1 MTTFLISGA
10 SVAGPALAYWLQ
22 RFSHTATVIEKA
34 PAPRP
39 GGYAVDFRGASLDVL
54 DRMGLRAAVEARATR
69 MGGMDY
75 VNESGKVVARTSE
88 TAFSGELEVL
98 RGDLVEILYDA
109 TRDGVEYVFSDSIT
123 RLSED
128 ADGVLV
134 EFERGAP
141 RRFDLVIGA
150 DGLHS
155 TVRRLAFGPEQDFR
169 HDLGYAVSVATVP
182 NHLDLDHTGRL
193 LSLPGKTVGA
203 YSARGNTEA
212 KALFYFATDTSKA
225 SKSPAVDRRDTAA
238 QRQLVEDTFTG
249 IGWEV
254 PRLLSE
260 LRVAD
265 DFYFDSISQI
275 KLDSYSRGRIAL
287 VGDAGYC
294 ASPLSGMGTS
304 LGIVGAYVLAGELQ
318 AALTDAKDRRADDV
332 AHRPGST
339 PAAAHLRAFA
349 AYDAVMRPFVAAC
362 QKQAVD
368 GARWFI
374 PGSRAFLALRNLTF
388 RLMPYLPWRKL
399 IDELPLKV
407 GNAVELK
414 QYEARR
420 PLPAVPPR

>member
-1 MTTFLISGA
+1 MTTILISGA

-22 RFSHTATVIEKA
+22 RFGHQVTVIEKA

-39 GGYAVDFRGASLDVL
+39 GGYAVDFRGASLTVL

-75 VNESGKVVARTSE
+75 VNESGKRVAGTSS
-88 TAFSGELEVL
+88 TALSGELEIL
-98 RGDLVEILYDA
+98 RGDLVEILYAA
-109 TRDGVEYVFSDSIT
+109 TRDTVEYVFGDSIA

-128 ADGVLV
+128 EDGVLA
-134 EFERGAP
+134 EFDHGTP
-141 RRFDLVIGA
+141 RRFDLVVGA

-155 TVRRLAFGPEQDFR
+155 NVRRLVFGPEQSFR

-182 NHLDLDHTGRL
+182 NHLGLDHTGRL
-193 LSLPGKTVGA
+193 LSVPGKTVGT
-203 YSARGNTEA
+203 YSARENTEA
-212 KALFYFATDTSKA
+212 KAMFYFATSA
-225 SKSPAVDRRDTAA
+225 PVSRRDAAA
-238 QRQLVEDTFTG
+238 QLQLVEETFAG

-254 PRLLSE
+254 PQLLRG
-260 LRVAD
+260 LRASD

-287 VGDAGYC
+287 VGDAAYC

-304 LGIVGAYVLAGELQ
+304 LGIVGAYVLAGELHTASES
-318 AALTDAKDRRADDV
+318 AANRVASEQPEAIAQGSSDAGDSSTV
-332 AHRPGST
+332 AHVS
-339 PAAAHLRAFA
+339 AFA
-349 AYDAVMRPFVAAC
+349 RYDAVMRPFVAAC
-362 QKQAVD
+362 QKQGVD

-414 QYEARR
+414 QYEAR
-420 PLPAVPPR
+420 LPQPDEQRR